1 MINFPHQKR
10 YPITAARNL
19 QRSYSNGKLYPS
31 FPLEYVMV
39 TAILFCHFP
48 GTFTGR
54 NFSDLNLNVVVHIF
68 APSGDPAWEV
78 QSDGIFSRNPSLG

>member
-1 MINFPHQKR
+1 
-10 YPITAARNL
+10 
-19 QRSYSNGKLYPS
+19 
-31 FPLEYVMV
+31 MV